1 MRNSFAIGLLFGLLG
16 TVQPA
21 KAQEASKFE
30 LDGGFSYVRFN
41 VNANLPG
48 VTPSATYNAYGG
60 GGEFESM
67 PTIGWV
73 PS

>member
-1 MRNSFAIGLLFGLLG
+1 MRNSFAIGPLFGLLG
-16 TVQPA
+16 TAQPA
-21 KAQEASKFE
+21 KAQEASEFE

-48 VTPSATYNAYGG
+48 VAPRQLTTHTAEVASLST
-60 GGEFESM
+60 M